1 MIDLIYCRREFLLKK
16 GFIDREKGGLE
27 RCCGEFLLKKG
38 LSIARK
44 VASRT
49 PRDTL
54 NIVPNIPGTIHTV
67 NLLL

>member
-1 MIDLIYCRREFLLKK
+1 M
-16 GFIDREKGGLE
+16 DREKGGLE
-27 RCCGEFLLKKG
+27 RCCKMFLMKKG
-38 LSIARK
+38 LLIARK

-54 NIVPNIPGTIHTV
+54 NIAPIRPSTILNV